1 MFLFKEEFNMWNRSD
16 LKSNAKLAL
25 KANYWK
31 AVLVGLI
38 LSLILGS
45 GSTATR
51 NSAKSSTDGMAYMDP
66 AVLFSV
72 IGIIL
77 AAVLVALVISILL
90 SIFIWNPLEVGC
102 QKFFVNCKYGNA
114 QLGDLA
120 HGFKNGYANIGVI
133 MFLRGLFTALWSLL
147 FIIPGI
153 VKSYEYMMIPYL
165 LAEHPEMTRQEAFAE
180 SKRMMDGN
188 KWNAFVLDL
197 SFIGWTLL
205 GICTVGI
212 LLVFYVEPYIY
223 LTHAELY
230 HALKNNNKS
239 VEF

>member
-1 MFLFKEEFNMWNRSD
+1 MFDRSE
-16 LKSNAKLAL
+16 LKNNAKLAL

-38 LSLILGS
+38 LSFILGS

-51 NSAKSSTDGMAYMDP
+51 NSAKTSMDGMSDLDP
-66 AVLFSV
+66 AMVFTV

-77 AAVLVALVISILL
+77 AAVLVAMVISILL

-102 QKFFVNCKYGNA
+102 QKFFINCKYGNA
-114 QLGDLA
+114 ELGDMA
-120 HGFKNGYANIGVI
+120 YGFKNGYAHIGGI
-133 MFLRGLFTALWSLL
+133 MFLRGLFTGLWMLL

-188 KWNAFVLDL
+188 KWDAFVLDL
-197 SFIGWTLL
+197 SFIGWALL
-205 GICTVGI
+205 GACTFGI

-230 HALKNNNKS
+230 HALKNENKS

>member
-1 MFLFKEEFNMWNRSD
+1 MWNRSE

-38 LSLILGS
+38 LSFILGS
-45 GSTATR
+45 GSTAAQ
-51 NSAKSSTDGMAYMDP
+51 NSARSSTDGLTDIDP
-66 AVLFSV
+66 VMVFTV

-77 AAVLVALVISILL
+77 AAVFVAMVI

-102 QKFFVNCKYGNA
+102 QKFFINCKYGNA
-114 QLGDLA
+114 ELGDMA
-120 HGFKNGYANIGVI
+120 YGFKNGYAHIGMI
-133 MFLRGLFTALWSLL
+133 MFLRGLFTGLWMLL

-180 SKRMMDGN
+180 SKQMMDGN
-188 KWNAFVLDL
+188 KWDAFVLDL

-205 GICTVGI
+205 GVCTFGI

-223 LTHAELY
+223 LTRAELY

>member
-1 MFLFKEEFNMWNRSD
+1 MWNRSE

-38 LSLILGS
+38 LSFILGS
-45 GSTATR
+45 GSTAAQ
-51 NSAKSSTDGMAYMDP
+51 NSARSSTDGLTDIDP
-66 AVLFSV
+66 VMVFTV

-77 AAVLVALVISILL
+77 AAVFVAMVISILL

-102 QKFFVNCKYGNA
+102 QKFFINCKYGNA
-114 QLGDLA
+114 ELGDIA
-120 HGFKNGYANIGVI
+120 YGFKNGYAHIGMI
-133 MFLRGLFTALWSLL
+133 MFLRGLFTGLWMLL

-180 SKRMMDGN
+180 SKQMMDG
-188 KWNAFVLDL
+188 KQMGCICVR
-197 SFIGWTLL
+197 SFIYRLDAVRCLHIWYSSCFLCRTLH
-205 GICTVGI
+205 ISDTRRTVSCI
-212 LLVFYVEPYIY
+212 
-223 LTHAELY
+223 
-230 HALKNNNKS
+230 KK
-239 VEF
+239 

>member
-1 MFLFKEEFNMWNRSD
+1 MFNRSE
-16 LKSNAKLAL
+16 LKSNARIAL

-38 LSLILGS
+38 LSFILGS
-45 GSTATR
+45 GSTSAR
-51 NSAKSSTDGMAYMDP
+51 NSAKSTTDGMSNMD
-66 AVLFSV
+66 ASVMLSVL
-72 IGIIL
+72 GIIVGV
-77 AAVLVALVISILL
+77 VLVAMVISILL
-90 SIFIWNPLEVGC
+90 TVFIWNPLEVGC
-102 QKFFVNCKYGNA
+102 QKFFVNCKYGTA
-114 QLGDLA
+114 ELGDLA
-120 HGFKNGYANIGVI
+120 YGFKNGYAHIGLI
-133 MFLRGLFTALWSLL
+133 MFLRGLFTSLWTLL

-165 LAEHPEMTRQEAFAE
+165 LAEHPEMTREEAFAE

-188 KWNAFVLDL
+188 KMDAFVLDL
-197 SFIGWTLL
+197 SFIGWLLL
-205 GICTVGI
+205 GACTFGI
-212 LLVFYVEPYIY
+212 LIVFYVQPYMQ